1 MFKSGVTSENADNI
15 LKYFGNK
22 IFFYKNNIMYYAAT
36 YIKHFGEHYTPLS
49 ETAQNPNYLGRYGV
63 VRNNWYDMNVTKV
76 GIGSPT
82 VPGDEGNLDEEESYI
97 NVEINILSWAKRE
110 QDVEL

>member
-1 MFKSGVTSENADNI
+1 
-15 LKYFGNK
+15 
-22 IFFYKNNIMYYAAT
+22 MYYAAT
-36 YIKHFGEHYTPLS
+36 YIKHFGEHYTQLVDM
-49 ETAQNPNYLGRYGV
+49 EGANYLGRYGV

-110 QDVEL
+110 QNVEL